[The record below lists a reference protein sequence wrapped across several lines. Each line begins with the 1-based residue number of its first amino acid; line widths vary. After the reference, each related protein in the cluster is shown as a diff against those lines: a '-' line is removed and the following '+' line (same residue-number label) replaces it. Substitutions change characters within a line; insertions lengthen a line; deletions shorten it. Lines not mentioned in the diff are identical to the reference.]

1 MRAVSVILPRPR
13 HSNWEPT
20 TGAWEPTSGVL
31 FRMFRNLSTVGLP
44 LSGRPSELIELAL
57 SFGFDAMD
65 IDILDFQQQADAFG
79 VPHARRLMV
88 SARLKSGCFHLPV
101 QLAADD
107 AVFKEEL
114 AALPRRLELAAATEA
129 MRAVATVAPASD
141 EHSFKDFF
149 ELYRSRLHDIGELLA
164 QHDIMLGLTFRP
176 EAEAR
181 EGKANQF
188 IHTFEGLLGLVMVAH
203 ERIGAVADAWA
214 LHVTG
219 EPLELIAKVP
229 KGRLVEVR
237 LSDAPGDVPAA
248 ELTHAHRL
256 MPGDTGTI
264 SLADVLTQAK
274 AAGFEGPV
282 TPWADR
288 ATLVGRGRE
297 KIVKLA
303 GDRLE
308 AAWKDAGLPIVP
320 RWFTPVQRD
329 QFGRPIG
336 EEPSF
341 LGVGME

>member
-1 MRAVSVILPRPR
+1 
-13 HSNWEPT
+13 
-20 TGAWEPTSGVL
+20 
-31 FRMFRNLSTVGLP
+31 MFRNLSTVGLP
-44 LSGRPSELIELAL
+44 LSGRPSELIELTL

-88 SARLKSGCFHLPV
+88 SARLKSGTFHLPV

-107 AVFKEEL
+107 ATFKAEM
-114 AALPRRLELAAATEA
+114 AALPRLLELAEAAEA
-129 MRAVATVAPASD
+129 ARAVATVAPASD

-149 ELYRSRLHDIGELLA
+149 ELYRSRLNEVGDLLA
-164 QHDIMLGLTFRP
+164 KHKIMLGLNFRP

-203 ERIGAVADAWA
+203 ERVGIIADAWA
-214 LHVTG
+214 LYVTG

-237 LSDAPGDVPAA
+237 VSDAPKDMPAA
-248 ELTHAHRL
+248 ALTAAHRL
-256 MPGDTGTI
+256 MPGDTGVI
-264 SLADVLTQAK
+264 SVADVLTQAK
-274 AAGFEGPV
+274 AADFDGPV

-288 ATLVGRGRE
+288 STLVGRGRE

-308 AAWKDAGLPIVP
+308 AAWKEAGLLIVP
-320 RWFTPVQRD
+320 RWFTPVARD

-336 EEPSF
+336 EDAAF
-341 LGVGME
+341 IGMAE